1 MIAIRGP
8 ERGSMICG
16 KSTHNQLIERL
27 WRDVY
32 SGVTGLYHE
41 LFSFIEDE
49 EILDPYNKFD
59 LAALHYVFLLLI
71 NDELGAWRQ
80 PWSKHRMRTVKTSP
94 IRLWVS
100 GQINSTL
107 DDDLNPEQL
116 LHYSIEGIVDGNG
129 DEMAEND
136 CPMFLSST
144 AEVLTEGVLSTLQRE
159 VPFQSHLENYGT
171 ENFIKAKTSI
181 KEHYA
186 E

>member
-1 MIAIRGP
+1 
-8 ERGSMICG
+8 MICG

-41 LFSFIEDE
+41 LFNFIEDE

-59 LAALHYVFLLLI
+59 LAALHYVSLLLI

-80 PWSKHRMRTVKTSP
+80 AWSKHRMRTVKTSP

-116 LHYSIEGIVDGNG
+116 LHYSVEGVVDGND
-129 DEMAEND
+129 DEMADND
-136 CPMFLSST
+136 CPIFLSST
-144 AEVLTEGVLSTLQRE
+144 AEVLQRASFLHYKEKCLSSRIWKITGQ
-159 VPFQSHLENYGT
+159 
-171 ENFIKAKTSI
+171 KASSKLKLALRSI
-181 KEHYA
+181 MLSNNECN
-186 E
+186 